1 METVVPPAAD
11 AELQLLTQWGD
22 PIGRSRSR
30 QAAILSVLAHVALIA
45 VLMYL
50 PEEITERPPEEPVRH
65 VTPLVYPPTPL
76 TQKAPNKGK
85 VAKEFNAAD
94 LAPRPRIQS
103 PPGAPAAP
111 PLPPPPAPKQAAAV
125 PPPPL
130 PEAPK
135 VDAAPK
141 ELPRAA
147 VPPVVA
153 PVVTPPVTPP
163 VTRPPQ
169 IQADENKP
177 KSPFE
182 NPSTLPP
189 TNPNARLPF
198 GNPVE
203 DALNKM
209 THTPDGRLIVGDS
222 GISGPGGLGPAVQ
235 QLPGLGSPGS
245 AVELL
250 TDTQGVDFRP
260 YLYRVLIL
268 VRQHWQAILPES
280 VTRLGRRGT
289 VAIQFAI
296 DRQGGVP
303 KLVIVPGRSSG
314 SDALDH
320 AAIAGI
326 SASLPFPPL
335 PTGFKG
341 DRIVLEFDFAYNMP
355 KK

>member
-1 METVVPPAAD
+1 METVVSPPAD

-22 PIGRSRSR
+22 PFERSRTR
-30 QAAILSVLAHVALIA
+30 QAAVLSVLAHA
-45 VLMYL
+45 VLIL
-50 PEEITERPPEEPVRH
+50 VLVLIPPELTERPEPEPVRH
-65 VTPLVYPPTPL
+65 VTPLTFDVTEL

-85 VAKEFNAAD
+85 VTKEFNAAE
-94 LAPRPRIQS
+94 LTPKPRLQS
-103 PPGAPAAP
+103 PPGSPAAP
-111 PLPPPPAPKQAAAV
+111 RTQAPPAIPLPPAPTPKQVAAA
-125 PPPPL
+125 PPPSL

-135 VDAAPK
+135 VEAPK
-141 ELPRAA
+141 EQPRSV
-147 VPPVVA
+147 VPPVV
-153 PVVTPPVTPP
+153 TP
-163 VTRPPQ
+163 PPQ

-182 NPSTLPP
+182 NPTGPP
-189 TNPNARLPF
+189 PPNPNAHSPF

-203 DALNKM
+203 EALKQV
-209 THTPDGRLIVGDS
+209 THTPDGRLMVGDP
-222 GISGPGGLGPAVQ
+222 GIYGPGGSGVGLQ
-235 QLPGLGSPGS
+235 QSPVLGSPGS

-250 TDTQGVDFRP
+250 TNAQGVDFRP
-260 YLYRVLIL
+260 YLIRVLNE

-303 KLVIVPGRSSG
+303 KLVIAAASG
-314 SDALDH
+314 ADALDR

-326 SASLPFPPL
+326 SASVPFPPL
-335 PTGFKG
+335 PADYKG
-341 DRIVLEFDFAYNMP
+341 DRIVLQFNFAYNMP